1 MQIDPSLPFSTQ
13 SVNTH
18 TIEDAMEEA
27 LVTET
32 GVTTTI
38 TAAAVAVVETI
49 TATEGVEI
57 WVEETTK
64 EEITTAVADMA
75 GAIIIIID
83 TTHKATTM
91 EMAEVTTEEEVGI
104 MIANELIETI
114 GMVVGEWAMTT
125 TAAVTIISTTTI
137 TTITTIITG

>member
-1 MQIDPSLPFSTQ
+1 MPIGPSLPSSTQ

-49 TATEGVEI
+49 TAIEGVEI

-64 EEITTAVADMA
+64 EEITTEVADMA

-91 EMAEVTTEEEVGI
+91 GMVEVTTEEEAGI
-104 MIANELIETI
+104 MIAKELIETI
-114 GMVVGEWAMTT
+114 GMVVEEWVMTT
-125 TAAVTIISTTTI
+125 TAAATIISTTTI
-137 TTITTIITG
+137 TTITTIITE